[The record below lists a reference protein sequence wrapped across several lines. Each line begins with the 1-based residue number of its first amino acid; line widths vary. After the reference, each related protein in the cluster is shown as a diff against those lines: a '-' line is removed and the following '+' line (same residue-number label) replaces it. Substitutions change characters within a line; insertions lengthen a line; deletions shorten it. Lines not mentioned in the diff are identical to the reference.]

1 MRTEEGMTLVDNSKL
16 GQWCIM
22 HKKRRNV
29 TRQQHNQLSQV
40 VDRLR
45 IIRTEVCAFDL
56 ELRRLITRVK
66 T

>member
-1 MRTEEGMTLVDNSKL
+1 MLKEKK
-16 GQWCIM
+16 C
-22 HKKRRNV
+22 HKTAIN
-29 TRQQHNQLSQV
+29 NQLSQV
-40 VDRLR
+40 VDGLR